1 MPEHL
6 KPGPLATEPMDLYC
20 AVDIMGG
27 AAVRL
32 TQGDFD
38 RKTTH
43 GDPLTLARSYVEH
56 GARSLHVVDLDAA
69 RGGEPLNREAVLRIV
84 REVPVPVQ
92 VGGGARGRD
101 DVASLLESG
110 VSRVVVSTTA
120 VENPELVDEL
130 AELYPG
136 RIVLGLDH
144 RSRETAQDHRSRE
157 TAQDHRSRERAQ
169 YGRSRERAQYGSA
182 NPLAEEIVA
191 IRGWKQASDLTVEEF
206 LARFADAPLGAV
218 VLTSI
223 ARDGMLAGPDVAAL
237 EAVLAFTRHPVVA
250 SGGVRSAEDLARLAA
265 VSISGSDGEMRH
277 VAGAVV
283 GRALVNGS
291 LDVQEALAACER
303 FE

>member
-1 MPEHL
+1 
-6 KPGPLATEPMDLYC
+6 MDLYC

-27 AAVRL
+27 TAVRL

-43 GDPLTLARSYVEH
+43 GDPLLLARSYVEH

-69 RGGEPLNREAVLRIV
+69 LNGQPLNREAVLRIV
-84 REVPVPVQ
+84 KEVSVPVQ

-101 DVASLLESG
+101 DVASLIESG

-120 VENPELVDEL
+120 VENPELVDQL
-130 AELYPG
+130 ADLYPG

-144 RSRETAQDHRSRE
+144 RSKEPARDHRSKEPAR
-157 TAQDHRSRERAQ
+157 DHRS
-169 YGRSRERAQYGSA
+169 
-182 NPLAEEIVA
+182 NPLADEIVA
-191 IRGWKQASDLTVEEF
+191 IRGWKQASDLTVEKF

-223 ARDGMLAGPDVAAL
+223 ARDGMLGGPDIAAL
-237 EAVLAFTRHPVVA
+237 EAVLAITRHPVVA
-250 SGGVRSAEDLARLAA
+250 SGGVRSAEDLSRLAA
-265 VSISGSDGEMRH
+265 ISVSGTDGERRH

-283 GRALVNGS
+283 GRALINGS
-291 LDVQEALAACER
+291 LEVQEALAACER